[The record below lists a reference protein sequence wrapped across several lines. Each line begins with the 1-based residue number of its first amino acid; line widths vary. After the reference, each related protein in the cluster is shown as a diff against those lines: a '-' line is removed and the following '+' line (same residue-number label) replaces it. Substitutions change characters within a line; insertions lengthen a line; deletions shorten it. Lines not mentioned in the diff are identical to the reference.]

1 MKKGDKIRVIY
12 GRHAGKTGEIISL
25 GVTDVGTGLG
35 DPGKASCV
43 RFLSGESDWVANE
56 FMEINTN
63 ARDPDADLSSP
74 LQSQVG
80 GDHYRKL
87 AIQPVEFIHANKL
100 NFLEGCIVKRICRH
114 RNKNGRQDLEK
125 IIHEV
130 QLLIAI
136 EYPEERK

>member
-1 MKKGDKIRVIY
+1 MNMLCRKKCEKCGW
-12 GRHAGKTGEIISL
+12 E
-25 GVTDVGTGLG
+25 
-35 DPGKASCV
+35 
-43 RFLSGESDWVANE
+43 SGWFYPSQGHQPSHFCIDREKEKKANE
-56 FMEINTN
+56 FLHEFGLKPKT
-63 ARDPDADLSSP
+63 DVSP

-114 RNKNGRQDLEK
+114 RSKNGRQDLEK

>member
-1 MKKGDKIRVIY
+1 MNIICRMKC
-12 GRHAGKTGEIISL
+12 GKCGWE
-25 GVTDVGTGLG
+25 
-35 DPGKASCV
+35 
-43 RFLSGESDWVANE
+43 SGEFNPAMGRPEHSCDIEAAKR
-56 FMEINTN
+56 FF
-63 ARDPDADLSSP
+63 SP

-114 RNKNGRQDLEK
+114 RDKNGRQDLEK

-136 EYPEERK
+136 EYPEASK